1 MNKPKKESKTK
12 QQKKAAPRASSPKAE
27 KSAAVKSL
35 DKTVGGI
42 SFTVDQ
48 KSISAILAAMN
59 PICGKRTTLEVTNCI
74 LFEVGYKELILKSTD
89 LEISLQSSCPIEES
103 TLDEPKSFLVLG
115 KRIFEVVKELE
126 GMITCT
132 LTSNQLIMR
141 AGGVTLALNIKDA
154 QEFPPFPERIENL
167 MHVDAPQLSAML
179 DGVAFLIPQ
188 TNANPALNGLFVEI
202 NDKQMTLT
210 ATDGHCLAQV
220 RTSQYTLKEEK
231 SWLLPRRAI
240 FELKKILD
248 GCPDKTLFIGTCGN
262 QLVFSGE
269 VFNFFTKLLADSFPQ
284 YKAIMDRTDF
294 APATIDRTQFI
305 KTLRRSAT
313 LLSGQFL
320 ATQFHFKTH
329 AVEVR
334 MNNKEVGTLQEEV
347 PVSASLTE
355 EMDVR
360 FYAPYLLNGL
370 QSFSDDE
377 LTFYLKNNTKPIVF
391 ESTKPEMSLTY
402 LVMPV
407 APVNTNA

>member
-1 MNKPKKESKTK
+1 MTKQKKESTTK
-12 QQKKAAPRASSPKAE
+12 KRKKASDASSSTE
-27 KSAAVKSL
+27 KTSTKPL
-35 DKTVGGI
+35 EGI

-48 KSISAILAAMN
+48 KDISAILAAMN
-59 PICGKRTTLEVTNCI
+59 PICSKRTTLEVTNCI

-89 LEISLQSSCPIEES
+89 LEISLQSSCPIQES
-103 TLDEPKSFLVLG
+103 TLDEPRSFLVLG

-126 GMITCT
+126 GIITCT
-132 LTSNQLIMR
+132 LTLNQLIMQS
-141 AGGVTLALNIKDA
+141 GGVKLALNIKDA

-167 MHVDAPQLSAML
+167 MHVDAAQLSAML

-188 TNANPALNGLFVEI
+188 TNANPALNGLFLEI
-202 NDKQMTLT
+202 NNEQMTLT

-220 RTSQYTLKEEK
+220 RTSQLTLKEER

-240 FELKKILD
+240 FELKKLLD
-248 GCPDKTLFIGTCGN
+248 GYPDKTLFVGTCGN

-284 YKAIMDRTDF
+284 YKAIMDKDDF
-294 APATIDRTQFI
+294 TPATIDRTQFI

-320 ATQFHFKTH
+320 ATQFHFKPD
-329 AVEVR
+329 AVQVR
-334 MNNKEVGTLQEEV
+334 MNNKEVGTLEEEV
-347 PVSASLTE
+347 AMSGEKTE

-370 QSFSDDE
+370 QSFNDDQ

-407 APVNTNA
+407 APVSTNAPA